1 MRVTEKTKTETRKKI
16 QLAAKR
22 LFASQGFSETAT
34 REISVEAGVAA
45 GTLFNYF
52 PTKEAIVISLATEAA
67 QTATDEYWKRRGDDA
82 TLDEDLFALIATYL
96 KRLKPLRKF
105 IQPVIDTV
113 LHPVSHD
120 DDSSSSIRTAYFESL
135 HEIFFKHDLENKLT
149 SANAHLHWSL
159 VVGVLSFWTTDT
171 SPKQEDTL
179 ALLDQSVQMF
189 LDWLHAT

>member
-1 MRVTEKTKTETRKKI
+1 MRVSEKTKTETRKKI
-16 QLAAKR
+16 QLVAKR

-52 PTKEAIVISLATEAA
+52 PTKEAIVISLAVEAT
-67 QTATDEYWKRRGDDA
+67 QTASSEYWKRRSADA
-82 TLDEDLFALIATYL
+82 TLNEDIFALVATYL

-113 LHPVSHD
+113 FHPVALD
-120 DDSSSSIRTAYFESL
+120 DNSSSSIRTVYFESL
-135 HEIFFKHDLENKLT
+135 HEIFSNHKLESKLT
-149 SANAHLHWSL
+149 AAGAHLHWSL
-159 VVGVLSFWTTDT
+159 VVGVLSFWTADS

-189 LDWLHAT
+189 LDWLHAN